1 MTMGDGL
8 LFILLGLAMGLAM
21 GLALFLFRS
30 YGHERR
36 KAAMTRAQSANASA
50 GEGSKPAPAPSPSGT
65 SPDESASVSP
75 RTISTHAPQRP
86 QPERTRTHEALGTPT
101 ATPLVRPA
109 GGHRGSLWIS
119 RALPPELERARLK
132 RELQELLERR
142 RRFRRRAVLVGA
154 GALAGLTVALLI
166 PPVRSA
172 LKPYAAWI
180 GIRLGLLPPPPPPE
194 PAPPPRDLEVSYSNQ
209 VEEKGGRLTFRGTVR
224 NISDS
229 KTFEDVYA
237 ELSLIKRES
246 RLIETRVVPVRPSRL
261 EPGQSG
267 TYEVTVPASEFMGN
281 RRVRILVGGT
291 EVPYRYVLPE
301 APPSR

>member
-1 MTMGDGL
+1 MTTGDGL
-8 LFILLGLAMGLAM
+8 IFVLLGLAMGLA
-21 GLALFLFRS
+21 LLLFWS
-30 YGHERR
+30 YGRERR
-36 KAAMTRAQSANASA
+36 KATTRVQSAGASA
-50 GEGSKPAPAPSPSGT
+50 WEESRPTPAPSPSGT
-65 SPDESASVSP
+65 SDDENASVIATTASA
-75 RTISTHAPQRP
+75 HAPQRP
-86 QPERTRTHEALGTPT
+86 QPEKMRTREAVGTPA
-101 ATPLVRPA
+101 ATPLARRA
-109 GGHRGSLWIS
+109 GGHRGSLWVS

-132 RELQELLERR
+132 RELEELLERR
-142 RRFRRRAVLVGA
+142 RRFRRRAALVGA

-261 EPGQSG
+261 GPGQIG

-281 RRVRILVGGT
+281 RRVRILAGGA

-301 APPSR
+301 ASPSK